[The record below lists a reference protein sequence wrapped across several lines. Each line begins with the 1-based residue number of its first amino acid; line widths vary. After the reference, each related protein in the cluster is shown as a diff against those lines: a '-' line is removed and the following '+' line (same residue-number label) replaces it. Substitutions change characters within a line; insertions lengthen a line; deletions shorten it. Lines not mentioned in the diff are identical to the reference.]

1 MKNSHSIKIK
11 DVFNELKTTK
21 MGLNENGVKSKLIK
35 FGLNKIEEKPSKT
48 PFQIFLSQ
56 FKSILIIVL
65 IIAAVISFSLGELP
79 NGIAISVIIIL
90 NSLLGF
96 HQEYKAEKSIEAL
109 RKLIIPKV
117 TVYRNKLPIELPANQ
132 LVPGDIIDIEEGN
145 RIPADVRIF
154 ESINLKIDESTLT
167 GESIPVKKTTEVLKM
182 DIEIGDKTNMA
193 FMGTLVQT
201 GRGKGVVVNTGMKS
215 ELGKIASLIQERE
228 KPTPLQIKLNK
239 FGFNI
244 GKITLIIAA
253 IIFGMGYFLGLELFI
268 IFLTSI
274 SLAVAIIPEGLA
286 AVVALTLSIGT
297 KKMLKKNVVVRKL
310 ASVEALGSA
319 TVICSDKT
327 GTMTSNQI
335 TVEKIWTNGK
345 IIDVTGIGFEPKG
358 EFKIDNNIIDS
369 TKNKNLQNIFRISK
383 MCNNAILKNEDK
395 WKIIGDPTEGALKVL
410 SIKGKFNE
418 NFNRI
423 YEIPFSSERKRM
435 TTIHEIN
442 SEYFAFCKGAPEII
456 LDNCK
461 INNYEKEKIMK
472 IIHNFAGNGM
482 RVLGLAYKPIKK
494 PFNDVEIE
502 KGMIFVGLVGMIDP
516 PREDIKESIKTCRNA
531 GIRTMML
538 TGDHK
543 LTAKSIAN
551 EIGING
557 DVITGIE
564 IDKMSEEEFIDK
576 VKYVNVFAR
585 ISPEH
590 KLRIVKIL
598 QNMGEIVAV
607 TGDGV
612 NDAPALKAAEIGIA
626 MGIKGSDVSKESSE
640 MILLD
645 DNFSSIVGAI
655 KEGRGIY
662 DNIEKFIRY
671 LLATNTGEVLF
682 ITIPIIFLFSPELL
696 PTLLPV
702 QLLWINLV
710 TDGLPA
716 LSLGI
721 DPKNKDIMKNRPHNP
736 KETILKNNWSFVL
749 IGGVAAFLVTFFA
762 FMMFIDSGIDKA
774 RTISFSTLVIFELF
788 FVFNCRSETKGIFRY
803 NPINNKWLLIAI
815 VASILL
821 QLLIVQVEF
830 FNQFLGTVPLELN
843 EWLIV
848 FGLGS
853 LGFLLIPELINKIK
867 NILIKNKRK
876 IKIKFL

>member
-482 RVLGLAYKPIKK
+482 RVLGLA
-494 PFNDVEIE
+494 
-502 KGMIFVGLVGMIDP
+502 
-516 PREDIKESIKTCRNA
+516 
-531 GIRTMML
+531 
-538 TGDHK
+538 
-543 LTAKSIAN
+543 
-551 EIGING
+551 
-557 DVITGIE
+557 
-564 IDKMSEEEFIDK
+564 
-576 VKYVNVFAR
+576 
-585 ISPEH
+585 
-590 KLRIVKIL
+590 
-598 QNMGEIVAV
+598 
-607 TGDGV
+607 
-612 NDAPALKAAEIGIA
+612 
-626 MGIKGSDVSKESSE
+626 
-640 MILLD
+640 
-645 DNFSSIVGAI
+645 
-655 KEGRGIY
+655 
-662 DNIEKFIRY
+662 
-671 LLATNTGEVLF
+671 
-682 ITIPIIFLFSPELL
+682 
-696 PTLLPV
+696 
-702 QLLWINLV
+702 
-710 TDGLPA
+710 
-716 LSLGI
+716 
-721 DPKNKDIMKNRPHNP
+721 
-736 KETILKNNWSFVL
+736 
-749 IGGVAAFLVTFFA
+749 
-762 FMMFIDSGIDKA
+762 
-774 RTISFSTLVIFELF
+774 
-788 FVFNCRSETKGIFRY
+788 
-803 NPINNKWLLIAI
+803 
-815 VASILL
+815 
-821 QLLIVQVEF
+821 
-830 FNQFLGTVPLELN
+830 
-843 EWLIV
+843 
-848 FGLGS
+848 
-853 LGFLLIPELINKIK
+853 
-867 NILIKNKRK
+867 
-876 IKIKFL
+876 